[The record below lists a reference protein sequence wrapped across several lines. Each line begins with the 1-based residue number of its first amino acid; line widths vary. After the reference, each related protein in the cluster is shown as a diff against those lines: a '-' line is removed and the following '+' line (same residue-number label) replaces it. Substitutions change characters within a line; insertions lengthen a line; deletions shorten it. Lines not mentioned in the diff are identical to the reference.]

1 MKKITYVAA
10 LLGSVYFSNAQVG
23 IGTPTPNA
31 SSMLD
36 VTASN
41 KGVLIPRV
49 ALENTKTMMTGNSAQ
64 PESLL
69 VYNTATT
76 TGVDL
81 VTPGFYYWVAAT
93 SNPVVPAHWERVI
106 NQSQLNEII
115 ANQADI
121 EKIKALLNYVYPS
134 NNIGANPIDNDQLGG
149 GLVFTPADGSNT
161 AKIQYV
167 YFDITTPAVGNPGD
181 ANYEPAQGVYKTVDV
196 TSVISDLI
204 DVNESLTSLQS
215 STNKKYQYY
224 VSETYLGNTVN
235 QAITQAIV
243 DSWGAT
249 PPAGV
254 FVIDFVNGV
263 ANNFLE
269 LSTTATNIINP
280 GGGYYTVQEY
290 IKYLSQN
297 SQLTGDTKIVID
309 ATTGKASLQQWDGDS
324 WESVNNSAF
333 SEIVIA
339 NESKTTILEY
349 PADSGKFYYIS
360 ESAIQQNI
368 ASVPSGTTV
377 PAITTPFENNATTGT
392 LRTGVV
398 LVDVPGEV
406 VNNFETILDGTTTIE
421 KPGQTNQ
428 YFTVEEYI
436 EYLIEQNS
444 STNLPG
450 TMVFI
455 PNADLTL
462 TSFTYLL
469 PTGAQSDPVTFSSIV
484 KANETRTTIAQSK
497 DDENYLTITSDP
509 KAADKIVY
517 EYSAENNVK
526 NYLDITE
533 DIKWSIENNQA
544 IKDVIKNILNSEG
557 NVYYNL
563 TTIAASADNGVLNN
577 EELLA
582 NTFYYIDSNNKKV
595 KIVLPLDI
603 EQFITALTTAT
614 EVQKQTIK
622 NQLGDNFNTTTIVNT
637 GDVWNDGKQIY
648 KGIFD
653 AFVINGSANVVKVN
667 TDTDYSE
674 ITLAGAVGDV
684 ISITVLN
691 ANGNEIT
698 SAVTDVVTTATGV
711 KFRIGTG
718 TMYNVLFTGTGTTA
732 VKVLVEFSS
741 TVTP

>member
-1 MKKITYVAA
+1 
-10 LLGSVYFSNAQVG
+10 
-23 IGTPTPNA
+23 
-31 SSMLD
+31 MLD

-49 ALENTKTMMTGNSAQ
+49 ALENTKTEMTGNSDQ

-93 SNPVVPAHWERVI
+93 SNPVVPAHWERVV

-115 ANQADI
+115 ANQTDI
-121 EKIKALLNYVYPS
+121 EKIKILLNAAYGS
-134 NNIGANPIDNDQLGG
+134 NNLGDSATDGVFG
-149 GLVFTPADGSNT
+149 GMVFTPAIVNGDNPATPEVETNFNAPAKFEYVKWNT
-161 AKIQYV
+161 TSDTYEKI
-167 YFDITTPAVGNPGD
+167 DITADLVSLIQGN
-181 ANYEPAQGVYKTVDV
+181 ETKTTIV
-196 TSVISDLI
+196 TYNNKQYYLSEAYIQAGGELDTNNWLTVPSGAILI
-204 DVNESLTSLQS
+204 DVVGGVTKNFQEISTTVTNILKPNS
-215 STNKKYQYY
+215 STEY
-224 VSETYLGNTVN
+224 
-235 QAITQAIV
+235 
-243 DSWGAT
+243 
-249 PPAGV
+249 
-254 FVIDFVNGV
+254 F
-263 ANNFLE
+263 
-269 LSTTATNIINP
+269 
-280 GGGYYTVQEY
+280 TVQEY

-398 LVDVPGEV
+398 LVDIPGEV

-497 DDENYLTITSDP
+497 DGDIYSTINSDP
-509 KAADKIVY
+509 KAIDKIVY

-544 IKDVIKNILNSEG
+544 VKDVIKNILNSEG

-563 TTIAASADNGVLNN
+563 TTIAASANNGVLNN

-622 NQLGDNFNTTTIVNT
+622 NQLGNNFNTTTIVNT

-653 AFVINGSANVVKVN
+653 AFVINGSANVVKVA
-667 TDTDYSE
+667 TDSDYSE

-684 ISITVLN
+684 INITVLN
-691 ANGNEIT
+691 SNGNKIT